1 MNKDMRKLR
10 GMPVQGLEDSG
21 LLEMSLLPKLIYKF
35 SKISLII
42 NPRFLVEINKLISKF
57 IWKDN
62 KSRLSKSLKDEEHH

>member
-21 LLEMSLLPKLIYKF
+21 LLEMSLLPKLIYRF
-35 SKISLII
+35 SKIPLII

-57 IWKDN
+57 LWKGN
-62 KSRLSKSLKDEEHH
+62 KSRLSKALKNEEHH